1 MIVQAPLAWKQ
12 HIQASLPN
20 SLYRVIWDESNAS
33 KIVQRTDYL
42 LAETTLALSAEAA
55 HESNSTGFAL
65 VVTENYSVSLG
76 IHRAEHTELHLWQ
89 LQSPQEA
96 GDHLRSL
103 LEQGETQQLLFDAA
117 LSHQVG
123 IADLFDTPE
132 ESNMVWKFAEQRRF
146 RPVVHQSAGGLLCGS
161 FNPLHSGHQR
171 MKTAAEEILEQP
183 VLYEMT
189 LRNADKPPLDYLSLS
204 ARAGQFSAG
213 ELLLTSVP
221 TFGEKAELFPQS
233 TFVIGW
239 DTAIRV
245 LDRRFYPDGELESA
259 LENFAERECRFLVA
273 TRRSQG
279 KLQRLR
285 DLEIPPMFR
294 ELFVEIPPEL
304 FEEDISSTAIRDAWL
319 RGDSELS
326 PPLHT
331 LLNIPH
337 ND

>member
-1 MIVQAPLAWKQ
+1 VIVQAPLAWKQ
-12 HIQASLPN
+12 QIQASLPD
-20 SLYRVIWDESNAS
+20 SLHRVIWDESNAS
-33 KIVQRTDYL
+33 ENVVRTDYL

-55 HESNSTGFAL
+55 HESNSTGYAL
-65 VVTENYSVSLG
+65 VATENYWVSLG
-76 IHRAEHTELHLWQ
+76 IHRVAQTELHLWQ
-89 LQSPQEA
+89 LQTPQKA
-96 GDHLRSL
+96 VDHLRSL
-103 LEQGETQQLLFDAA
+103 LEQVETRQLLFDAT

-123 IADLFDTPE
+123 IADLFDTLE
-132 ESNMVWKFAEQRRF
+132 ESSTVWKFEEQRRF
-146 RPVVHQSAGGLLCGS
+146 RPVV
-161 FNPLHSGHQR
+161 HSGHQR
-171 MKTAAEEILEQP
+171 MKTAAEDILEQP
-183 VLYEMT
+183 VIYEMT

-259 LENFAERECRFLVA
+259 LEKFAERECRVLVA
-273 TRRSQG
+273 ARRSQG
-279 KLQRLR
+279 KLQRLQE
-285 DLEIPPMFR
+285 LEIPPMFR

-319 RGDSELS
+319 RGDSELG

-331 LLNIPH
+331 LLNLPP
-337 ND
+337 N